1 MKIFTPIKVLSLLL
15 ILSLSSFNV
24 TAQDKSTSIPE
35 GFVDVKEVIPN
46 IRTDLRYFTANN
58 FVGKPIDGYIHP
70 KCILSKKAAEA
81 LKKVQEEFERMGFGL
96 LIFDAYRPQRAVDE
110 FIAWSKDP
118 NDIKMKEQYYP
129 NVDKSNLFEEG
140 YISSKSGH
148 TRGSTVDLTIVSL
161 KTGHILDLGGPYDFF
176 GERSWV
182 NYEHITKNQHAIR
195 LMLQR
200 RMMKY
205 GFVPYEKEW
214 WHFTLKDEPYPDTYF
229 DFPIE

>member
-1 MKIFTPIKVLSLLL
+1 MKFFAPIKVLSLLL
-15 ILSLSSFNV
+15 ILSFSSFDLP
-24 TAQDKSTSIPE
+24 AQNKSTSLPE

-58 FVGKPIDGYIHP
+58 FVGKPIDGYVHP

-200 RMMKY
+200 RMIKY

>member
-1 MKIFTPIKVLSLLL
+1 MKILTPIKVLSLLL
-15 ILSLSSFNV
+15 ILSFSTFNLP
-24 TAQDKSTSIPE
+24 AQNKSTSIPE

-58 FVGKPIDGYIHP
+58 FVGKPIDGYVHP

-110 FIAWSKDP
+110 FIRWSKDP

-129 NVDKSNLFEEG
+129 NIDKSNLFEEG

>member
-1 MKIFTPIKVLSLLL
+1 MKFFAPIKVLSLLL
-15 ILSLSSFNV
+15 ILSFSSFNLP
-24 TAQDKSTSIPE
+24 AQNKSTSLPE

-58 FVGKPIDGYIHP
+58 FVGKPIDGYVHP

-200 RMMKY
+200 RMIKY

-214 WHFTLKDEPYPDTYF
+214 WHFTLKDEP
-229 DFPIE
+229 